1 MSISLHS
8 ARPHTRWRFTLIFGL
23 TGAVIVSII
32 VLAFVWPAATA
43 TPRNLPVGI
52 AGPTAHVDQLKLA
65 FAEQDPSPL
74 TLVAIDSRAS
84 AVNEIS
90 QRHLYGAILLGDSPE
105 VLTSSA
111 ASTISNQA
119 LRGVATALQAKIN
132 AGVEASL
139 IGQLQKAG
147 TTAAGLT
154 EKVAALQQALA
165 TGNTSG
171 LPAGGPPTGA
181 PSGSVAQ
188 SAAGA
193 PPTVTVTDVVALASA
208 DNTGAGLTAA
218 SFPIV
223 LGGMLGGV
231 LVSLLVVGVFR
242 RLFAL
247 FIFGAAAGTLGSLV
261 LQTWFQILQ
270 RDWLIN
276 AAALGLAMAA
286 TATLVVAFNSLL
298 GPRGIAVGAVL
309 STLIGNPISGA
320 TLPYQFLASPWG
332 EIGQYLVPGAASNL
346 IRSLS
351 YFPNADAAPQWI
363 TLGAWTLG
371 GVLLITL
378 GHFRSAAPIKLPAA
392 ELEPQRTPATA

>member
-1 MSISLHS
+1 MSISSHS
-8 ARPHTRWRFTLIFGL
+8 ARPHTRWRFTLIFGF
-23 TGAVIVSII
+23 TGALVVSII

-43 TPRNLPVGI
+43 TARDLPVGI
-52 AGPTAHVDQLKLA
+52 AGPAAQVEQLKQAL
-65 FAEQDPSPL
+65 AEQDPSPF
-74 TLVAIDSRAS
+74 TLVAVDSRDD

-119 LRGVATALQAKIN
+119 LRGVATALQAKID
-132 AGVEASL
+132 AGVETAL
-139 IGQLQKAG
+139 VAQLQKAG
-147 TTAAGLT
+147 TAVAGFS

-165 TGNTSG
+165 TGNSSG

-181 PSGSVAQ
+181 PDGSAAQ
-188 SAAGA
+188 SASGT
-193 PPTVTVTDVVALASA
+193 PPTVKITDIVALAST
-208 DNTGAGLTAA
+208 DKTGAGLTAA

-242 RLFAL
+242 RLLAL
-247 FIFGAAAGTLGSLV
+247 LIFGAAAGTLGALV
-261 LQTWFQILQ
+261 LQTWFQVLQ

-286 TATLVVAFNSLL
+286 TATLVVGFNSLL

-332 EIGQYLVPGAASNL
+332 EIGRYMVPGAASNL

-363 TLGAWTLG
+363 TLVAWTLG
-371 GVLLITL
+371 GILLITL

-392 ELEPQRTPATA
+392 ELEPQTAPATA